1 MAEKQIT
8 TVKTKKMT
16 LPVIPLRGLVV
27 FPYMILHFDVGRK
40 KSIAALEQAMVDNA
54 QVFLVA
60 QKNIETEEP
69 KISELYTFGVVATVK
84 QLLKLPNGNIHV
96 LVEGAKRGKL
106 LGGFSDGKYIIGD
119 IRAYMSDSRLKE
131 PNENEIVALIRTA
144 KDKFDSFAQLNS
156 KIPKESAIA
165 VLNINE
171 PGELSDVI
179 ASNVLTAVEDKME
192 ILSENN
198 SYKRLVK
205 LVEIMERELQIAHLE
220 HSISEKVK
228 SEIDKNQRD
237 YYLREQLKAIQ
248 EELDGPDGVKA
259 EVDNYK
265 KLLKDLDMPESSKAK
280 ITKDLD
286 RLARMQSASSDAA
299 VLRGYIE
306 TVFSMPWNKYTKDK
320 INLKAVKKVLDA
332 DHFGLE
338 KVKERIVEFLAV
350 KQMTGSIKGNIICLV
365 GPPGVGKTSI
375 AKSIAKATGR
385 NYVRMS
391 LGGVKDEAEIRGHRK
406 TYIGAMPGR
415 VINAIKQAESR
426 NPLILLDEID
436 KISSSYNGDPAA
448 ALLEVLDSEQNFSF
462 RDHYLE
468 IPFDLSDVMFMV
480 TANSLETIS
489 KPLLDRMEV
498 IDLSSYTLTE
508 KTEICKKFLIPKQRK
523 LHGLT
528 ANQLKIN
535 VDTIREIIN
544 YYTRESG
551 VRNLERSIASICRKC
566 ARAILE
572 NDVKS
577 LVVTP
582 INIESYLG
590 RRKFNFDY
598 ISDTDEIGVVNGLA
612 WTSVG
617 GDTLKVEVNIM
628 PGTGKVQLTGKL
640 GDVMKESA
648 TAAISYIRAN
658 SQKYGIDSDFYK
670 DNDIH
675 IHVPEGATPKD
686 GPSAGITMATAL
698 FSALKNQPVRR
709 DVAMTGEITIRGRV
723 LEIGGLKEKA
733 IAAYRSGVTEIII
746 PKLNESDLPD
756 IPQEVR
762 DNVKFTPVNHI
773 DRVFATALIGT
784 PKINNSY
791 KYCGSLKEDIS
802 RKDSVKQ

>member
-1 MAEKQIT
+1 MADKLIINA
-8 TVKTKKMT
+8 KSKKIT

-27 FPYMILHFDVGRK
+27 FPYMILHFDVARK
-40 KSIAALEQAMVDNA
+40 KSIAALEHAMADNS

-96 LVEGAKRGKL
+96 LVEGSKRGKL
-106 LGGFSDGKYIIGD
+106 LGGFSDGKYIVGD
-119 IRAYMSDSRLKE
+119 VRAYLSDTKLKDE
-131 PNENEIVALIRTA
+131 SSNEVAALIRTA

-179 ASNVLTAVEDKME
+179 ASNVLTTVEDKME
-192 ILSENN
+192 ILTEIN
-198 SYKRLVK
+198 SFKRLIR
-205 LVEIMERELQIAHLE
+205 LVEIMERELEIASLE
-220 HSISEKVK
+220 FMISERVK
-228 SEIDKNQRD
+228 SEIDKNQKE
-237 YYLREQLKAIQ
+237 YYLREQLKVIQ
-248 EELDGPDGVKA
+248 EELDGAEGIKA

-265 KLLKDLDMPESSKAK
+265 KTLETLNMPESSKVK
-280 ITKDLD
+280 IRKDLD
-286 RLARMQSASSDAA
+286 RLVRMQGASADAA
-299 VLRGYIE
+299 VLRNYIE
-306 TVFSMPWNKYTKDK
+306 TVFSMPWNNVTKDK
-320 INLKAVKKVLDA
+320 INLKNVQKVLDN

-350 KQMTGSIKGNIICLV
+350 KQMTNSLKGNIICLV
-365 GPPGVGKTSI
+365 GPPGVGKTSV
-375 AKSIAKATGR
+375 AKSIARAIGR

-415 VINAIKQAESR
+415 VISAIKQAGSR

-436 KISSSYNGDPAA
+436 KISSSYNGDPAS
-448 ALLEVLDSEQNFSF
+448 ALLEVLDGEQNFAF

-468 IPFDLSDVMFMV
+468 IPFDLSDVFFMV
-480 TANSLETIS
+480 TANSLDTIS

-498 IDLSSYTLTE
+498 IELSSYTMTE
-508 KTEICKKFLIPKQRK
+508 KTEICKKFLVPKQRK
-523 LHGLT
+523 AHGLNV
-528 ANQLKIN
+528 NQLKIS
-535 VDTIREIIN
+535 VDAIREIIN

-551 VRNLERSIASICRKC
+551 VRNLERAVASICRKS
-566 ARAILE
+566 AKTILE
-572 NDVKS
+572 DGVKS
-577 LVVTP
+577 VSVTP
-582 INIESYLG
+582 LNIENYLG

-598 ISDTDEIGVVNGLA
+598 ISDVDEIGVVNGLA

-658 SQKYGIDSDFYK
+658 SERFGISSDFYK

-698 FSALKNQPVRR
+698 FSALKNCPVKK
-709 DVAMTGEITIRGRV
+709 DIAMTGEITIRGRV
-723 LEIGGLKEKA
+723 LEIGGLKEKS

-746 PKLNESDLPD
+746 PKANLSDLQD
-756 IPQEVR
+756 IPQEVK
-762 DNVKFTPVNHI
+762 DNVKFTPVTHI
-773 DRVFATALIGT
+773 DEVFNIALLKGEVD
-784 PKINNSY
+784 KSY
-791 KYCGSLKEDIS
+791 KYCVGVDNNIS